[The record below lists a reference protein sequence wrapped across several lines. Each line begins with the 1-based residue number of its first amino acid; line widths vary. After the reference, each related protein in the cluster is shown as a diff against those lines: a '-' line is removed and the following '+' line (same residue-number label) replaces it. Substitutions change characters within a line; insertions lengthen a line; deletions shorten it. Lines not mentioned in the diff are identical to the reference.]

1 MKQTTRGR
9 ILDEYRERILRLATT
24 HGARD
29 VRVFGSQARNEAGAE
44 SDLDLLVRLGEGRS
58 LLDLVAL
65 KQELEDLMRRP
76 VDVVTDRSLSPYL
89 RERVLREAVPL

>member
-1 MKQTTRGR
+1 MKQTTRSR
-9 ILDEYRERILRLATT
+9 ILDEYRERILRLAHT
-24 HGARD
+24 HGAED
-29 VRVFGSQARNEAGAE
+29 VQVFGSLARNEAGAE

-89 RERVLREAVPL
+89 REHVLREAVPL

>member
-1 MKQTTRGR
+1 MEQTTRSR
-9 ILDEYRERILRLATT
+9 ILDEYRERILRLAET
-24 HGARD
+24 HGAQD
-29 VRVFGSQARNEAGAE
+29 VRVFGSLARNEAGAE

>member
-1 MKQTTRGR
+1 
-9 ILDEYRERILRLATT
+9 
-24 HGARD
+24 
-29 VRVFGSQARNEAGAE
+29 
-44 SDLDLLVRLGEGRS
+44 VRLGEGRS

>member
-1 MKQTTRGR
+1 MKQTTRSR
-9 ILDEYRERILRLATT
+9 ILDEYRERILRLAET
-24 HGARD
+24 HGAQD
-29 VRVFGSQARNEAGAE
+29 VRVFGSLARNEGGSE

>member
-1 MKQTTRGR
+1 MKQTTRSR
-9 ILDEYRERILRLATT
+9 ILDEYRERILRLAET
-24 HGARD
+24 HGAQN
-29 VRVFGSQARNEAGAE
+29 VRVFGSLARNEAGAE

>member
-1 MKQTTRGR
+1 MKQTTRSR
-9 ILDEYRERILRLATT
+9 ILDEYRERILRLAKA
-24 HGARD
+24 HGAQD
-29 VRVFGSQARNEAGAE
+29 VRVFGSLARNEGGSE

-65 KQELEDLMRRP
+65 KHELEDLMRRP

>member
-1 MKQTTRGR
+1 MKQPTRSR
-9 ILDEYRERILRLATT
+9 ILDEYRERILRLAET
-24 HGARD
+24 HGAQD
-29 VRVFGSQARNEAGAE
+29 VRVFGSLARDEAGAE
-44 SDLDLLVRLGEGRS
+44 SDLDLLVRLGEDRS

-89 RERVLREAVPL
+89 RERVLREAEPL